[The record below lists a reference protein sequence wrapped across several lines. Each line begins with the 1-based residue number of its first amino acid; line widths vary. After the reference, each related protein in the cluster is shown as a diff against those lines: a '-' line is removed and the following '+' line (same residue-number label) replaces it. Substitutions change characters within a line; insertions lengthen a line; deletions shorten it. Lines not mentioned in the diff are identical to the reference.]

1 MLVVLTFSIEG
12 AFYGLMGWPQ
22 NAPGSGAS
30 VNGLLSGPVAFLQ
43 NWLIMMVW
51 GAAGAAIA
59 AGWYRNGWLGMLLTI
74 VGVCAAMLSALLLDE
89 REGPASVL
97 SDWLIV
103 EPSAP
108 LMLAGHLALL
118 AAFSAVFWRVA
129 RDMPV
134 HTKSEDA

>member
-1 MLVVLTFSIEG
+1 VLTFSIEG

-59 AGWYRNGWLGMLLTI
+59 AGWYRNGWLGFGRTL
-74 VGVCAAMLSALLLDE
+74 VGVCAASLSALLRDG
-89 REGPASVL
+89 RAGPASGL
-97 SDWLIV
+97 SDWLSV
-103 EPSAP
+103 
-108 LMLAGHLALL
+108 
-118 AAFSAVFWRVA
+118 
-129 RDMPV
+129 
-134 HTKSEDA
+134 